1 MGHGWGMAIA
11 EGTEPTRCLGHRAI
25 RWILESR
32 QTGRLTVAQWPN
44 IPLCIFVV
52 LTVGSHI
59 IHTTGGAGNLIRV
72 LADGTLLVWAADE
85 LVRGV
90 NPFRRILGVL
100 VIAVTIYSLT
110 G

>member
-1 MGHGWGMAIA
+1 MGHGGGMSTA
-11 EGTEPTRCLGHRAI
+11 EGTEPTRGLGHRATH
-25 RWILESR
+25 WMLESR

-44 IPLCIFVV
+44 IPLCIFIV
-52 LTVGSHI
+52 LTVGRHI
-59 IHTTGGAGNLIRV
+59 VHTTGGAGNLIRV
-72 LADGTLLVWAADE
+72 LADAALLVWAADE

-110 G
+110 L